1 MKGQVQSIF
10 FAVLIAA
17 FVATLVPL
25 SAPAAQV
32 RQCSAAVPKSAKGHW
47 SWRMIDG
54 RKCWYAGKSV
64 ISRSSLRWPAA
75 APAQAKAEAAAKAA
89 AAATVTVSVATRRRS
104 DPMEAQALMTDDADS
119 FESRWQLRVVSR

>member
-54 RKCWYAGKSV
+54 RKCWYSGKAV

-89 AAATVTVSVATRRRS
+89 AAATVTVSVATRS
-104 DPMEAQALMTDDADS
+104 DPMDAQAQMSDDDS

>member
-10 FAVLIAA
+10 CAVLIAA
-17 FVATLVPL
+17 FLATLVPL

-54 RKCWYAGKSV
+54 RKCWYSGKAV
-64 ISRSSLRWPAA
+64 IPRSALRWPAA
-75 APAQAKAEAAAKAA
+75 APAPVQAKAVAAP
-89 AAATVTVSVATRRRS
+89 TITVSVAAEKRS
-104 DPMEAQALMTDDADS
+104 DPLEARAQMTDDSDS
-119 FESRWQLRVVSR
+119 FESRWQARVVSR

>member
-75 APAQAKAEAAAKAA
+75 APAQATAEAAAKAA
-89 AAATVTVSVATRRRS
+89 AAATVTVSVATRS
-104 DPMEAQALMTDDADS
+104 DPMDAQAQMSVDDS